1 MAKLHQNIEAN
12 RQKDDR
18 YEKRIKVEAA
28 SQLPDSWEA
37 IGAEEADS
45 KTDLEGVGGGLS
57 RDAVLDEHLTEAFL
71 KSINA
76 SGVNSERRAKLV
88 DFLRELPSYKKR
100 DEVIDLVHR
109 HQVILVSGE
118 TGCGKTTQVFL
129 QLIRI
134 LAESFLLQ
142 K

>member
-1 MAKLHQNIEAN
+1 MAKLNQNIEAN

-18 YEKRIKVEAA
+18 YEKKIKVEAA

-45 KTDLEGVGGGLS
+45 KTDLEGVRGGLS

-100 DEVIDLVHR
+100 GEVIDLVHR

-118 TGCGKTTQVFL
+118 TGCGKTTQVSV
-129 QLIRI
+129 QI
-134 LAESFLLQ
+134 L
-142 K
+142 